1 MTGPVV
7 RTEVG
12 RVEGVERAGVARF
25 LGIPYAAPPV
35 GDLRF
40 RPPQPPLVIDGVLQ
54 ASTVAPHA
62 PQPPSFLEQFL
73 SEGVPMVT
81 SEADSLALNVWTP
94 RADDQRRPVMV
105 FIHGG
110 AFVWG
115 TSASPMY
122 DGTCLARDHD
132 VVVVSCNYRL
142 GVTGFTACG
151 AAGGPA
157 FAGSGLCGVLDAVA
171 ALRWVAA
178 NVAAFGGDPGNV
190 TIFGE
195 SAGAMSVGTILALP
209 EAAGLFHKAILQ
221 SGAASSVMTADEG
234 ARVFEAL
241 CRELACPLD
250 VAALQALPIERLV
263 DAQAAMSLRH
273 GRRGLSSAR
282 PSTARSSREPRWTR
296 SPTARRVTCRS
307 SSARTS
313 TSSGCSARSTSSSPC
328 RAMTRS
334 PRRSLS
340 SWAPTSAS

>member
-151 AAGGPA
+151 AAVGPA

-273 GRRGLSSAR
+273 GRRGSLFR
-282 PSTARSSREPRWTR
+282 PTVDGEVLPRA
-296 SPTARRVTCRS
+296 PLDAIADGAALTCRS

-334 PRRSLS
+334 PGDR
-340 SWAPTSAS
+340 